1 MGALSQNNTGADM
14 WKAVLPG
21 VFALVTL
28 GLSLVSGEVLK
39 RGTEHKQISALVSS
53 SSEGEP
59 LRGHAASSPSSA
71 SESAAPSA
79 SPRPVALVIGNA
91 AYPDE
96 GLPLSHPVNNAR
108 AVAAALRDKGFDV
121 EYGENL
127 SKPAMEAALEAFQA
141 RVQPGVAA
149 LIYFSGF
156 GIQARRQ
163 TYLIPVSAHIWTEA
177 DVRRLG
183 ISLEPVLGEIDAKG
197 AGAKLVVLDASRR
210 NPFERRFRSSSAGLA
225 AIQAPDET
233 LMMYSAAP
241 GKVVSDGDGDLS
253 PLTRELVAQLGAPNP
268 SADEVFHRTQL
279 AVSRVSQ
286 RKQVPWVSS
295 SLAQDFAFGSGEASR
310 HVPYSER

>member
-1 MGALSQNNTGADM
+1 M

-28 GLSLVSGEVLK
+28 GLSLVSGEVIK
-39 RGTEHKQISALVSS
+39 RGAEPKQVIALAPAIEA
-53 SSEGEP
+53 EGSQGAP
-59 LRGHAASSPSSA
+59 GGASVAASEPFRVPTTPA
-71 SESAAPSA
+71 L
-79 SPRPVALVIGNA
+79 RPVALVIGNA
-91 AYPDE
+91 AYPDA
-96 GLPLSHPVNNAR
+96 GLPLAHPVNNAR
-108 AVAAALRDKGFDV
+108 AVAQALRDKGFDV
-121 EYGENL
+121 EFGENL
-127 SKPAMEAALEAFQA
+127 SKSAMEAALEAFQS
-141 RVQPGVAA
+141 RIQPGTPA

-156 GIQARRQ
+156 GIQAHRQ

-183 ISLEPVLGEIDAKG
+183 VSLEPVLSDIDAKG

-241 GKVVSDGDGDLS
+241 GKVVADGDGELS
-253 PLTRELVAQLGAPNP
+253 PLTRELLAQLGTANA
-268 SADEVFHRTQL
+268 SADDVFHQTQL
-279 AVSRVSQ
+279 AVSRGSN

-295 SLAQDFAFGSGEASR
+295 SLVQDFVFGATGTSQHAR
-310 HVPYSER
+310 YSER